1 MDNVVPIRKAL
12 PGVEVV
18 GTSGEWVVR
27 IIETD
32 QEITRSFG
40 LESLAL
46 SFAEGQRIRLHLD
59 TVVRL

>member
-12 PGVEVV
+12 PRVEVV
-18 GTSGEWVVR
+18 RASGEWVVR

-40 LESLAL
+40 LESFAL
-46 SFAEGQRIRLHLD
+46 SFAEGQRIRLRLD
-59 TVVRL
+59 RVVRL

>member
-1 MDNVVPIRKAL
+1 MSNVVPIRKAL
-12 PGVEVV
+12 PRVEVV
-18 GTSGEWVVR
+18 GASGEWVVR

-40 LESLAL
+40 LESFAL

-59 TVVRL
+59 KVVRL

>member
-1 MDNVVPIRKAL
+1 MSNVVPIRKAS
-12 PGVEVV
+12 PRVEVV
-18 GTSGEWVVR
+18 GASGEWVVR

-40 LESLAL
+40 LESFAL

-59 TVVRL
+59 KVVRL